1 MIRVFIAIE
10 LKDQDT
16 IENITSFS
24 SRLKQNQPKV
34 KLVEPVNLHIT
45 VKFLG
50 NISESI
56 APKIYRILK
65 EDINES
71 IFQGKTLEFK
81 LKGVGQFNR
90 FSVLW
95 IKLVGDIAFLQTV
108 KEKVE
113 QLLYEKLEIK
123 YDKRREFK
131 AHLTIGRLK
140 SKNINYNNFNIF
152 KKLINENKN
161 LEFGTFKI
169 NEVKLKKSVLTPK
182 GPTYSDLVY

>member
-1 MIRVFIAIE
+1 LEKLNFY
-10 LKDQDT
+10 D
-16 IENITSFS
+16 
-24 SRLKQNQPKV
+24 SR
-34 KLVEPVNLHIT
+34 IYC
-45 VKFLG
+45 
-50 NISESI
+50 
-56 APKIYRILK
+56 YRIK
-65 EDINES
+65 REINEP

-95 IKLVGDIAFLQTV
+95 IKLIGDIEFLQNV

-123 YDKRREFK
+123 YDKRKEFK
-131 AHLTIGRLK
+131 AHLTIGRLR

-152 KKLINENKN
+152 KKLIHENKN